1 NAEGDLIVTYTTSP
15 YARRTIGSVMADEP
29 WMQDTVAES
38 LARFGELVTG
48 PPEELRGKTY
58 SAVALRTDTVNGE
71 VVILGR
77 IDYTAL
83 IDSLYKIYVPP
94 GMQLLL
100 EGQFLS
106 GERQIIWGA
115 RAPDALHSARTR
127 TLSAG
132 AELTISWGVTNEFA
146 GGPSTDLARFT
157 LVGGIGATLGLTFFI
172 ALLLWRNQI
181 ISNKVREATRELAS
195 SQERFELAMEATNLG
210 VYDYRPDSGQ
220 LIINDRWAAMLGY
233 TQEDIGGH
241 VDAFSKLLHP
251 DDEKKTWDLF
261 GAHAEGKS
269 PRFDAEFRMRNS
281 DGNYVWIRSV
291 GKVVERSKEDAPLR
305 FLGIHTDI
313 TQQREAAE
321 ELRSA
326 RERADS
332 ANAAKSAFLA
342 NMSHELRTPMNAILG
357 YSEMLMEEAEELEQT
372 EFIPDLKKISQAG
385 THLLALINDVLDLSK
400 IESGKMEIFPEEIDV
415 AGLID
420 EVIAT
425 AHPLV
430 EKQQNRL
437 VVERDENLGKAH
449 QDLTKVRQT
458 LFNLLSNASKFT
470 ENGTITLKV
479 SKQTKQCDE
488 WLSFAVSDTG
498 IGIPEDKLEHI
509 FKEFSQADESTTR
522 DFGGTGLGLSISKR
536 FCQMLGGEM
545 KVESVMGE
553 GSTFTIL
560 IPATAPGAKAEKLAQ
575 ATESRE
581 ALLSDLGDQDRILVI
596 DDDPEACEI
605 ISRFLRKDGFNVVTT
620 DRGEHGLELAHQLNP
635 AAITLDVMMPEMDGW
650 SVLRALKADP
660 KLRKIP
666 VIMLSMIDERT
677 RGYSLGAVD
686 YLTKPVDKTQLLET
700 LHRYKDANAD
710 NSVLIVED
718 EADARDLLA
727 KNLGRAGWRVT
738 EAANGR
744 EGLMMMA
751 TDRPNLVLLDLMM
764 PVMDGFEFLAV
775 MRKRTE
781 WKDVPVIV
789 VTAKTLTQEDYA
801 RLNGSVEQVIRKTS
815 CSREELLERVR
826 QAVQPLRSKP
836 EDVPEGL

>member
-1 NAEGDLIVTYTTSP
+1 MILGILDVAGLVEGLYQLHIPPGMRVRLEGKFLDGDPQTFWGADVTDALETITDRTVSGGADLRIHWAVNREFS
-15 YARRTIGSVMADEP
+15 G
-29 WMQDTVAES
+29 
-38 LARFGELVTG
+38 G
-48 PPEELRGKTY
+48 PPEEL
-58 SAVALRTDTVNGE
+58 A
-71 VVILGR
+71 R
-77 IDYTAL
+77 IT
-83 IDSLYKIYVPP
+83 
-94 GMQLLL
+94 LL
-100 EGQFLS
+100 
-106 GERQIIWGA
+106 
-115 RAPDALHSARTR
+115 
-127 TLSAG
+127 
-132 AELTISWGVTNEFA
+132 
-146 GGPSTDLARFT
+146 
-157 LVGGIGATLGLTFFI
+157 GGIGGTAGLALFI
-172 ALLLWRNQI
+172 ALLLWRNQSV
-181 ISNKVREATRELAS
+181 SNKVREATRELAS

-210 VYDYRPDSGQ
+210 VYDYRPATGE

-233 TQEDIGGH
+233 TQADMGGH
-241 VDAFSKLLHP
+241 IDAFSRLIHP
-251 DDEKKTWDLF
+251 DDEEQTWALF
-261 GAHAEGKS
+261 AKHAEGDT
-269 PRFDAEFRMRNS
+269 PRFDAEFRMCNT
-281 DGNYVWIRSV
+281 DGDYVWIRSV
-291 GKVVERSKEDAPLR
+291 GKVVERAKDGSPLR

-313 TQQREAAE
+313 TQQREADAE
-321 ELRSA
+321 LHSA
-326 RERADS
+326 RERADA

-357 YSEMLMEEAEELEQT
+357 YSEMLMEEAEELEQD

-385 THLLALINDVLDLSK
+385 NHLLALINDVLDLSK

-415 AGLID
+415 ARLID

-425 AHPLV
+425 AQPLV
-430 EKQQNRL
+430 EKQQNQL
-437 VVERDENLGKAH
+437 IIERDENLGKAH

-470 ENGTITLKV
+470 EHGTITLRV
-479 SKQTKQCDE
+479 TQQTKQCDA

-498 IGIPEDKLEHI
+498 IGIPQDKLEHI

-536 FCQMLGGEM
+536 FCEMLGGEL
-545 KVESVMGE
+545 KVESEVGK

-560 IPATAPGAKAEKLAQ
+560 IPATAPGAKAELLAQ
-575 ATESRE
+575 ATEARE
-581 ALLSDLGDQDRILVI
+581 GVLSDLGDQDRILVI

-605 ISRFLRKDGFNVVTT
+605 ISRFLRKDGFNVVTA
-620 DRGEHGLELAHQLNP
+620 DSGERGLQLAHQLNP

-666 VIMLSMIDERT
+666 VIMLSMIDDRT

-700 LHRYKDANAD
+700 LHRYKHNSDE
-710 NSVLIVED
+710 NSVLVVED
-718 EADARDLLA
+718 EADARMLLA
-727 KNLGRAGWRVT
+727 KNLDRAGWRVM

-744 EGLMMMA
+744 EALLMMA
-751 TDRPNLVLLDLMM
+751 TDRPKLILLDLMM

-775 MRKRTE
+775 MRERAE

-815 CSREELLERVR
+815 CTREELLERVR
-826 QAVQPLRSKP
+826 QAVQPLRDPPAQSA
-836 EDVPEGL
+836 DVPDDL